1 MSTYIGLDVHSASTT
16 LVAVDEKG
24 KRIGHP
30 VVVET
35 KAKAIIDALLTLPQ
49 PRFVCLEEGTQSA
62 WLYEVLSPHAQNVTV
77 VARSE
82 RRDRN
87 RCKDDARD
95 ALELAEMQRT
105 DKIDKPVYKE
115 QGKFKRLR
123 ALAAVYRVQ
132 VQDSTRTKNRIK
144 AMFRSRGIAAK
155 GAAVYEE
162 SERETWIAKLPA
174 HMRGPAY
181 LHYRAYDHIQQLKKA
196 AHDEMLQEA
205 RSHRI
210 VAQLCTVPGLG
221 PIRSAQLVAIIVA
234 PERFR
239 TKRQLWKYAGFGIV
253 TRTTGDWKPKPQGGF
268 QRVQVQHTRGLNRDH
283 SHTLKDIF
291 NGAAGTVIQ
300 EQDPNCPLFQHYLA
314 LTQGKTR
321 HSLAKLTIARQ
332 IAAITLAIWKENSR
346 YDPANV
352 RKHT

>member
-155 GAAVYEE
+155 GAAVY
-162 SERETWIAKLPA
+162 
-174 HMRGPAY
+174 
-181 LHYRAYDHIQQLKKA
+181 
-196 AHDEMLQEA
+196 
-205 RSHRI
+205 
-210 VAQLCTVPGLG
+210 
-221 PIRSAQLVAIIVA
+221 
-234 PERFR
+234 
-239 TKRQLWKYAGFGIV
+239 
-253 TRTTGDWKPKPQGGF
+253 
-268 QRVQVQHTRGLNRDH
+268 
-283 SHTLKDIF
+283 
-291 NGAAGTVIQ
+291 
-300 EQDPNCPLFQHYLA
+300 
-314 LTQGKTR
+314 
-321 HSLAKLTIARQ
+321 
-332 IAAITLAIWKENSR
+332 
-346 YDPANV
+346 
-352 RKHT
+352 